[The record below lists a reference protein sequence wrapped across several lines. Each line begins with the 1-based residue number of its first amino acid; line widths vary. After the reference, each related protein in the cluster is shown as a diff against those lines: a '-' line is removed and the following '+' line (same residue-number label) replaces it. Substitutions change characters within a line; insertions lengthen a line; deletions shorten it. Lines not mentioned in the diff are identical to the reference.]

1 MLADRLFDTPLAVL
15 LMALI
20 YVFLLAVPA
29 CRLTSR
35 LGYPGA
41 WGLLA
46 LVPGLNVLG
55 LWILAFGRWPRRRHD
70 TNYPEL
76 A

>member
-1 MLADRLFDTPLAVL
+1 MLTDRLFDTPLAVL

-20 YVFLLAVPA
+20 YVFLIAVPA
-29 CRLTSR
+29 CRLTRR
-35 LGYPGA
+35 LGYAGA

-55 LWILAFGRWPRRRHD
+55 LWILAFARWPRRRHGS
-70 TNYPEL
+70 NYPDL
-76 A
+76 V

>member
-1 MLADRLFDTPLAVL
+1 MLTDRLFDTPLAVL

-20 YVFLLAVPA
+20 YVFLIAVPA
-29 CRLTSR
+29 CRLTRR
-35 LGYPGA
+35 LGYAGA

-55 LWILAFGRWPRRRHD
+55 LWILAFARWPRRRHGA
-70 TNYPEL
+70 NYPDL
-76 A
+76 V